1 MDYNNIENWI
11 LSRLPSYQIQG
22 KKAYNPGLNNVI
34 KFIKHIN
41 LSIDCLNMIHV
52 GGTNGKGST
61 SSYISSILQE
71 SKYRVGIFT
80 SPHFYDFR
88 ERIKINNKKIN
99 KTFIVDFVKDNTSI
113 IEKFKLSFFEL
124 SFCLSLAYFIENRV
138 DYAIIEVG
146 LGGRLDATNI
156 INPLISVITN
166 ISYDHS
172 DILGNTL
179 DMIAIEKAGIFKKNS
194 QIIIGER
201 NNIIDKI
208 FIEKAKEVM
217 SPIAF
222 VPKPKNQKRYS
233 NVDYLNNNIRT
244 AIYTCKALNLK
255 NINNES
261 ISAGISNIIK
271 NTDLFGRWTT
281 VGNRP
286 KVIFDA
292 AHNIEGFRSISN
304 QLQKTKFVK
313 IHIILAF
320 IKGKNIKEFINE
332 LPPDA
337 NLYFTSLNM
346 DRGMSYNEI
355 KKKLRGK
362 IIYNEN
368 PKNLLETVKANA
380 SENDLILIT
389 GSNFLAK
396 KIFK

>member
-1 MDYNNIENWI
+1 
-11 LSRLPSYQIQG
+11 
-22 KKAYNPGLNNVI
+22 
-34 KFIKHIN
+34 
-41 LSIDCLNMIHV
+41 
-52 GGTNGKGST
+52 
-61 SSYISSILQE
+61 
-71 SKYRVGIFT
+71 
-80 SPHFYDFR
+80 
-88 ERIKINNKKIN
+88 
-99 KTFIVDFVKDNTSI
+99 
-113 IEKFKLSFFEL
+113 
-124 SFCLSLAYFIENRV
+124 
-138 DYAIIEVG
+138 
-146 LGGRLDATNI
+146 
-156 INPLISVITN
+156 
-166 ISYDHS
+166 
-172 DILGNTL
+172 
-179 DMIAIEKAGIFKKNS
+179 MIAIEKAGIFKKNS